1 MTQKTSFKSRLKQA
15 LSFFLSDLKSCNT
28 FLIVFAIISAVVITV
43 CLTICVV
50 LGNDSTF
57 SLMLSSLSF
66 AGITNSGIGEMEL
79 FQYTSASLIYL
90 ISIVFTIIY
99 TVRIYSYLHNK
110 RKADLYGSLPIGRAT
125 LFITKSAS
133 AYLMSIIPAIFFLSV
148 ISIISVCSGHS
159 VVTDLTK
166 LFPEICMGTLASI
179 AFFGLIAVC
188 CGTMLNSV
196 LMFVAVCIA
205 YPLSA
210 IFIKGIIVGCFD
222 GFFVGIFKDSIIMN
236 ALNPLAAYDGINVIY
251 WLIFSAVCLVLA
263 AFLARK
269 RKAER
274 AQSAFAF
281 HLPCYIIKVL
291 VSFLA
296 GMFLGVLF
304 GSVNVLGGFGGFVFG
319 FILAS
324 VPVYIITHL
333 ILYRG
338 FSKLVKTA
346 IPLGALIVVSCVG
359 VALCCFDSFGYNSY
373 VPKVKDIK
381 SAGFFEE
388 GSNFQNLDKV
398 TNSSLR
404 NMSDDITDKDTITFI
419 TNSHSNL
426 INKRNYSIQNKFKNT
441 WVSMFTDNFLF
452 FSKELSQPYC
462 GYAYKLKDG
471 SVITRAYNRFN
482 AFYDTD
488 ALYDD
493 DNTDIINSKGYIK
506 TYSPIAKA
514 EYDDLSEF
522 AVFGFNRKDTEKKHA
537 DLVVNRI
544 ASGYYGDDSQSVART
559 GSSEAYKRIK
569 DAFLEDIDS
578 CSDEEFKKVVGYSN
592 TFYGS
597 ADPDY
602 SDYSTLVESVPDV
615 VCVIQ
620 LATGAP
626 YNIYISDLSSYYK
639 SADSDT
645 AYTTA
650 SYVIPRSFTKT
661 IEVLQD
667 LGMLDK
673 NMYVKANDDY
683 NGTSIITYD
692 DYYDDYYYDDSDY
705 SDSVSGIDD
714 SIY

>member
-1 MTQKTSFKSRLKQA
+1 M
-15 LSFFLSDLKSCNT
+15 
-28 FLIVFAIISAVVITV
+28 
-43 CLTICVV
+43 
-50 LGNDSTF
+50 
-57 SLMLSSLSF
+57 
-66 AGITNSGIGEMEL
+66 
-79 FQYTSASLIYL
+79 
-90 ISIVFTIIY
+90 
-99 TVRIYSYLHNK
+99 
-110 RKADLYGSLPIGRAT
+110 
-125 LFITKSAS
+125 
-133 AYLMSIIPAIFFLSV
+133 
-148 ISIISVCSGHS
+148 
-159 VVTDLTK
+159 
-166 LFPEICMGTLASI
+166 
-179 AFFGLIAVC
+179 
-188 CGTMLNSV
+188 
-196 LMFVAVCIA
+196 
-205 YPLSA
+205 
-210 IFIKGIIVGCFD
+210 
-222 GFFVGIFKDSIIMN
+222 
-236 ALNPLAAYDGINVIY
+236 
-251 WLIFSAVCLVLA
+251 
-263 AFLARK
+263 
-269 RKAER
+269 
-274 AQSAFAF
+274 
-281 HLPCYIIKVL
+281 L

-462 GYAYKLKDG
+462 GYAYKLNDG
-471 SVITRAYNRFN
+471 RIITRAYNRFN

-488 ALYDD
+488 AIYDD

-514 EYDDLSEF
+514 EYADLSEF

-559 GSSEAYKRIK
+559 GPSEAYKRIK
-569 DAFLEDIDS
+569 DAFLEDIDN

-673 NMYVKANDDY
+673 NMYVKENDDY